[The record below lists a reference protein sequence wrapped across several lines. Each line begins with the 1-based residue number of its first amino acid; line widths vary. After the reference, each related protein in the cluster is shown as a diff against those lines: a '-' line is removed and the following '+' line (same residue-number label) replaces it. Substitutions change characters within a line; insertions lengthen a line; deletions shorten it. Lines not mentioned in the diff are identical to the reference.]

1 MKTAFFYT
9 ADEKCGLIE
18 PDVKSVPQDWIRLMS
33 KSLKIIFLALSGFVA
48 LLIFIAVALVVFVDA
63 NSYKPRL
70 EATASAAL
78 GMEVRIDGRLG
89 IGFFP
94 GLLLTLRDVHILN
107 RGANIVTTKEARI
120 GVGLL
125 SLLRKQIQVRNIAL
139 KQPVISIERDSDGTF
154 NFEKP
159 DAAGATEP
167 ALDLAKVSLSDAN
180 FLYVDKQTGE
190 GFEVGD
196 CSLVLLRL
204 HLSRGQ
210 SRDLMQD
217 LSYTGE
223 LACGEIL
230 AKRFAAS
237 DLKVAAEGR
246 DGVFDFKPVT
256 MDVFGTQGSG
266 NIRADFSGETPVYKL
281 RYSLPEFQIKE
292 AFKTL
297 SPQQA
302 AEGTMDFSATLS
314 MRGKTVHGMKRT
326 LRGQISLQGEN
337 LTLIGTDLDK
347 AFSQFESSQNFNL
360 VDLAAF
366 FYAGPF
372 GLVVTKGYN
381 FASIFQGAEGS
392 SSIRKLVSNWKI
404 EHGQAQAQDVAMVT
418 DENRVALQGKLNF
431 VNETFDDVIVAL
443 IDARGCVKVQQ
454 EMHGTFHK
462 PVVEKPNILQS
473 LSEPAL
479 KLLRKGKNYLT
490 GTECDVF
497 YSGSVAPPK

>member
-1 MKTAFFYT
+1 
-9 ADEKCGLIE
+9 
-18 PDVKSVPQDWIRLMS
+18 MS

-48 LLIFIAVALVVFVDA
+48 LLIFIAVALIVLVDA
-63 NSYKPRL
+63 NAYKPRL

-89 IGFFP
+89 IAFFP

-107 RGANIVTTKEARI
+107 RGADIVTTKEARI

-139 KQPVISIERDSDGTF
+139 KQPVISIEQDSDGTF

-302 AEGTMDFSATLS
+302 A
-314 MRGKTVHGMKRT
+314 
-326 LRGQISLQGEN
+326 
-337 LTLIGTDLDK
+337 
-347 AFSQFESSQNFNL
+347 
-360 VDLAAF
+360 
-366 FYAGPF
+366 
-372 GLVVTKGYN
+372 
-381 FASIFQGAEGS
+381 
-392 SSIRKLVSNWKI
+392 
-404 EHGQAQAQDVAMVT
+404 
-418 DENRVALQGKLNF
+418 
-431 VNETFDDVIVAL
+431 
-443 IDARGCVKVQQ
+443 
-454 EMHGTFHK
+454 
-462 PVVEKPNILQS
+462 
-473 LSEPAL
+473 
-479 KLLRKGKNYLT
+479 
-490 GTECDVF
+490 
-497 YSGSVAPPK
+497 